1 MGKKNGKG
9 QQRAAAKKKRRAA
22 RLKKRTPQ
30 NTERYLDDELGE
42 MILPDFAY
50 DEPRARSVI
59 PMWEYDDPEV
69 LEMVKEEHPGST
81 DAEALEVMFAEPVR
95 ARTLSGYAFSL
106 APWSV
111 LGLYSDATGEQ
122 MLTAAKRRF
131 NNGEIIWDKDEL
143 VHIAPDIQPDPLDA
157 FDW

>member
-22 RLKKRTPQ
+22 RIKKRTPQ
-30 NTERYLDDELGE
+30 NTEDYLDDLGE
-42 MILPDFAY
+42 MFLPDFAY
-50 DEPRARSVI
+50 DEPRVCSVI

-69 LEMVKEEHPGST
+69 LAMFKEDHPGST
-81 DAEALEVMFAEPVR
+81 DADALEVMFAEPVR
-95 ARTLSGYAFSL
+95 ARTLAGYAFSL
-106 APWSV
+106 PPWSV

-131 NNGEIIWDKDEL
+131 NNGDIIWDKDEL

-157 FDW
+157 FDR